1 MTISVAEMRRR
12 VSQITDVIRAA
23 PEWSAGFINI
33 VAPRRLA
40 PEQVRSD
47 IFTLVERVRN
57 RDVAT
62 ESDAAT
68 ESNERAP

>member
-1 MTISVAEMRRR
+1 MTISVAEMRKRI
-12 VSQITDVIRAA
+12 SQITDVMRAA
-23 PEWSAGFINI
+23 PEWSAGFIQI

-57 RDVAT
+57 RDARA
-62 ESDAAT
+62 ESD
-68 ESNERAP
+68 ERAP